1 MAKAKKITKE
11 ELQELTDVINNVNQ
25 VKISIADVE
34 QQKLQLFS
42 VLQQHQEKLKEQQ
55 SKIEEKYGQVT
66 LDLSN
71 GNIITEDE

>member
-11 ELQELTDVINNVNQ
+11 ELKELTDVINNVNQ

-71 GNIITEDE
+71 GDIITEDE

>member
-71 GNIITEDE
+71 GDIITEDE

>member
-1 MAKAKKITKE
+1 MAKAEKITKE
-11 ELQELTDVINNVNQ
+11 ELKELTDVINNVNQ

-71 GNIITEDE
+71 GDIITEDE